1 MTRPDL
7 HSWTVS
13 SRQAIRIQMD
23 LRDRIVPTWDGRDVR
38 TVGGVDV
45 SLKRGRARASIVV
58 LGYPDLKPVDGVTAE
73 KTITFPYV
81 PGLLAFREGPV
92 VITAWKRLRRKPDLL
107 MFDAQGIAH
116 PRGMGLASHMGL
128 WLDRPSIGVAKSRLY
143 GHHEEPGPERG
154 ERAEL
159 RDETHPERTIGMVL
173 RTRTNVRPVYVS
185 IGHRI
190 DLPHAVDFVLTCCT
204 RYRLP
209 ETTRW
214 AHKVAGGETPPFAGT
229 R

>member
-1 MTRPDL
+1 MK
-7 HSWTVS
+7 
-13 SRQAIRIQMD
+13 IQMD
-23 LRDRIVPTWDGRDVR
+23 LRDRIVSSWDGRNVQ
-38 TVGGVDV
+38 TVGGGDV
-45 SLKRGRARASIVV
+45 SLKRDRARASIVV
-58 LGYPDLKPVDGVTAE
+58 LSYPDLDPIDCVTE
-73 KTITFPYV
+73 EGPITFPYV

-92 VITAWKRLRRKPDLL
+92 VLAAWKRLRRKPDLL

-143 GHHEEPGPERG
+143 GHHREPGPERG

-159 RDETHPERTIGMVL
+159 RDERCPERTIGMVL
-173 RTRTNVRPVYVS
+173 RTHTNVRPVYVS

-190 DLPHAVDFVLTCCT
+190 DLPHAVDFVLNCCP

-214 AHKVAGGETPPFAGT
+214 AHKVAVGEPLPFEGN
-229 R
+229 RQSPGKPKRGKR